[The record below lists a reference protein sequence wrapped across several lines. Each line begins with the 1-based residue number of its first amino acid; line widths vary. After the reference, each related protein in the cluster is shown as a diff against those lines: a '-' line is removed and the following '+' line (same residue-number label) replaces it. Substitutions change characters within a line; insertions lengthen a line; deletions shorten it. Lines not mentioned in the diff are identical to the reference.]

1 MLFGNQKFTAGKNHL
16 GQFSMSSYQLCTSCV
31 MDTSDESIYFDADG
45 VCSHC
50 LPVGPSVS
58 QASRPDHDAWVVE
71 KIKFHGRNMDY
82 DCILGLGG

>member
-50 LPVGPSVS
+50 LTVGPSVS
-58 QASRPDHDAWVVE
+58 QALLRPDHDALEGMVE
-71 KIKFHGRNMDY
+71 KINFTAIWTM
-82 DCILGLGG
+82 IV